1 VKFGIKKISTYIE
14 FGKNIEKLKIIFN
27 KNFNKLKN
35 KNIIFY
41 GSPAKATTKLNYF
54 NIDKG
59 KYKTIEDNELKIGK
73 YIPNVNVEICSK
85 KNLKNLDF
93 DNVIVLAWNFFDE
106 IKKNNSQ
113 LSKNF
118 LKITDLEKN

>member
-1 VKFGIKKISTYIE
+1 
-14 FGKNIEKLKIIFN
+14 
-27 KNFNKLKN
+27 
-35 KNIIFY
+35 
-41 GSPAKATTKLNYF
+41 LNYF
-54 NIDKG
+54 NIDKD

-93 DNVIVLAWNFFDE
+93 DHVIVLAWNFFDE
-106 IKKNNSQ
+106 IKKNNSH